1 MTVRVEVAEMHV
13 TDAGRFGGLE
23 HSKRSHAAC
32 FMGSFVSTPLQ
43 EGQTKMSFSLRVPS
57 FEMVRRCFIVSPQV
71 KHTMVRVLS
80 GTGGGR
86 SITGIVGV

>member
-1 MTVRVEVAEMHV
+1 MTVRAEMAEMHV
-13 TDAGRFGGLE
+13 TDAGRLGFGTFE
-23 HSKRSHAAC
+23 AVSCST
-32 FMGSFVSTPLQ
+32 GSFVSTPLQ
-43 EGQTKMSFSLRVPS
+43 EGQTKMSFSLRIPS
-57 FEMVRRCFIVSPQV
+57 FEMVRRCFIVSPQL